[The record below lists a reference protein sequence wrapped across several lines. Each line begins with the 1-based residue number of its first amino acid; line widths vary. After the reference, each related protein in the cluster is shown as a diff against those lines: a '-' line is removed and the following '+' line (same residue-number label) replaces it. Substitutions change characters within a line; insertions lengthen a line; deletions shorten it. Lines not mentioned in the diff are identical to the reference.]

1 MSHLLSFQL
10 PSVLSEKS
18 SYTEW
23 KGLLISTCPLPAGR
37 LKLEVRRVTS
47 YYSHT
52 GGIWGTCQKCSS
64 SYSLI
69 QSTAGQCYT
78 KPGSDFLSTCPG
90 NPHCQAGHSGDKKD
104 FQSSYG
110 SFLYHKG
117 LTKLSPGDDWQPE
130 LIHVTKC
137 TLGCDAE
144 REYFQVLK
152 RQLFQ

>member
-1 MSHLLSFQL
+1 MERPAHFHFPSTSGETQAGGQEGDFLLL
-10 PSVLSEKS
+10 
-18 SYTEW
+18 T
-23 KGLLISTCPLPAGR
+23 
-37 LKLEVRRVTS
+37 
-47 YYSHT
+47 HT

-104 FQSSYG
+104 FQSPYG

-137 TLGCDAE
+137 TLELGCDAE